1 MNELRSRGILMMMMI
16 GVVFLVYIVRL
27 FYLQVLSEKYA
38 LKSEE
43 LDMQEQVLLPSRG
56 IIFDRNENIF
66 VKNQP
71 LFDVMFIPKELSIPD
86 TTVLEEYLGL
96 DRPEIRKRIR
106 DKNRGIERYQT
117 HVFER
122 QVDFVT
128 MAKFQEQLWQFE
140 GISIQARNKR
150 TYPYEAGACFLGY
163 ISEVKPSDLDR
174 DPDDYYAQGDLIGTS
189 GIERMYERELRGQKG
204 NRTILVDAYKREVGP
219 YANGQYD
226 TPPVEGGDLQLGIDG
241 DLQVFGEK
249 LMQNKR
255 GSIVAIEPASGEI
268 LAFVSAPT
276 YDPNLFT
283 GRELGN
289 YYKQLANDSLNPL
302 FNRPLMAMYPP
313 GSIFKMLQA
322 LAAMSEGIVNEET
335 HFYCG
340 GAWRRNGGRPKCH
353 GAHGS
358 CSLHNAI
365 KHSCNAYFSETQYQ
379 FLEAGKFGGDIHV
392 SYKRWREIMGTYGL
406 GKRLGV
412 DIPNEKPGNL
422 PTPEFYDKIYG
433 QAGWRA
439 LTIYSNSIGQ
449 GEILMTPVQMAN
461 TAAMIANRGFY
472 YPPHFVRAISDS
484 TGALV
489 EKPYKKIVVPGEPA
503 HFEIVVNGMEEVV
516 NSGTATRARIDSIAV
531 CGKTG
536 TVENKPYK
544 DHSVFMAFAPRDNPK
559 IAVAVIVEN
568 AGFGGTWAAPI
579 ASLMIE
585 QYLNGKIKN
594 EYKLQRILDANFL
607 QKTKA
612 MYASH

>member
-1 MNELRSRGILMMMMI
+1 MNELRSRGIVMMVLM
-16 GVVFLVYIVRL
+16 GLVFLVYIGRL
-27 FYLQVLSEKYA
+27 FYLQVISEKYS

-66 VKNQP
+66 VKNEP
-71 LFDVMFIPKELSIPD
+71 LYDLLFIPKELSIPD
-86 TTVLEEYLGL
+86 TTILEDYLNIS
-96 DRPEIRKRIR
+96 REEIRSRIKE
-106 DKNRGIERYQT
+106 KNRGIERYQT

-122 QVDFVT
+122 QVDFET
-128 MAKFQEQLWQFE
+128 MARFQEQMWQFE
-140 GISIQARNKR
+140 GISFQARNKR
-150 TYPYEAGACFLGY
+150 TYPYDAGACFLGY

-189 GIERMYERELRGQKG
+189 GIERYYERELRGQKG
-204 NRTILVDAYKREVGP
+204 NQTILVDAFKRKVGP
-219 YANGQYD
+219 YAGGEYD

-241 DLQVFGEK
+241 DLQVLGEQ
-249 LMQNKR
+249 LMQGKR

-283 GRELGN
+283 GRELGM
-289 YYKQLANDSLNPL
+289 YYQQLANDSLNPL

-322 LAAMSEGIVNEET
+322 LAAMSEGIVDENT
-335 HFYCG
+335 HYACA

-353 GAHGS
+353 GAHGY

-379 FLEAGKFGGDIHV
+379 FLEHKKFGDIHPAFN
-392 SYKRWREIMGTYGL
+392 RWREIMKTYGI
-406 GKRLGV
+406 GQRLGV
-412 DIPNEKPGNL
+412 DVPNEKPGNL
-422 PTPEFYDKIYG
+422 PTSEFYDKIYG
-433 QAGWRA
+433 KTGWRA

-449 GEILMTPVQMAN
+449 GEILMTPLQMAN
-461 TAAMIANRGFY
+461 ISAMIANRGWY
-472 YPPHFVRAISDS
+472 YPPHFVRAITDS
-484 TGALV
+484 TGELQ
-489 EKPYKKIVVPGEPA
+489 EKPYERIEVPGQPE
-503 HFEIVVNGMEEVV
+503 HYEIVVNGMEEVV
-516 NSGTATRARIDSIAV
+516 TAGTATRARIDSIAV

-544 DHSVFMAFAPRDNPK
+544 DHSVFMAFAPKENPQ
-559 IAVAVIVEN
+559 IAIAVIVEN

-579 ASLMIE
+579 SSLMIE
-585 QYLNGKIKN
+585 HYLTGKIKN
-594 EYKLQRILDANFL
+594 QYKLQRILDANFTQTPTVL
-607 QKTKA
+607 AQ
-612 MYASH
+612 H